1 VYEDEVDFT
10 VGGQMIRIRK
20 PARRIALGCVLALV
34 IAACGGDEAGEDT
47 GLATLEPE
55 TTTPVVE
62 GSDGQLQ
69 AEEAVLEFAEC
80 MRENGFPQFPDPEID
95 SDGQV
100 TFDPSR
106 FEGIDPQSEE
116 VRAAFDVCSVFIDG
130 VALAPG
136 GLNFADPE
144 FQDQLLALAQC
155 LRDEGLEVDDP
166 NFSTFDPTRPGS
178 LFGDSF
184 DPLDPDAQAAI
195 QTCVREVGFFGP
207 GQAPPPTSSDG

>member
-1 VYEDEVDFT
+1 
-10 VGGQMIRIRK
+10 MIRIRK
-20 PARRIALGCVLALV
+20 LASRTAMVCALALV
-34 IAACGGDEAGEDT
+34 IAACGGDEAEEDT

-55 TTTPVVE
+55 TTVQDVGPD
-62 GSDGQLQ
+62 DGQLQ

-100 TFDPSR
+100 TFDPAR

-116 VRAAFDVCSVFIDG
+116 VRAAFDVCSVFIEG

-155 LRDEGLEVDDP
+155 LRDEGLDVDDP

-195 QTCVREVGFFGP
+195 ETCVREVGFFGP
-207 GQAPPPTSSDG
+207 GQAPPSSPGDG